1 MTVLSIDFETRAVV
15 DLRKTGVYPYAE
27 HPLTDI
33 WCMAWAFD
41 DEEPVIWTPGE
52 PLPRDIR
59 RHISEEGEIRAWNAA
74 FERIIWDR
82 IMVRTYGA
90 PGVFLDQWV
99 CSAAEAAAMSL
110 PRSLDQCAAVCG
122 ITQQKD
128 KDGYGLMMRM
138 TRPRAYKNGVY
149 TWWDDDDRKARLFEY
164 CKQDVRVERALTKA
178 LRRLTPQEREL
189 YKMDQRMN
197 DRGIRVD
204 LELVTAAQEIVQE
217 GMDRANAALEQL
229 TDGEVTEVTKVG
241 RIKTWVSGLGLEV
254 ESLDKPSIRDLLE
267 SDLDPTIRQ
276 VLEIRQEAGK
286 SSNSKLKSMVSA
298 AGTDS
303 RARGLLLYHAASTGR
318 WAGRLIQPQ
327 NFPRGSW
334 KYDTLEDLIELV
346 MGREFDNLSLIANP
360 LEVISAMLRLMLTAE
375 PGHEL
380 VSADYSGIEAR
391 GLNWV
396 AGQDDILA
404 MFARGEDVYSYN
416 AARLT
421 KTEYIPGKKHPHRQT
436 GKFQELGCGFGMG
449 AETAV
454 TQAKDQYQVILTLE
468 EAKEVVDSYRATHPM
483 VKQFWRDSDNA
494 AKLAVQEKGTVVPF
508 GPKGNCKFLFAGS
521 YLYLMLPSGRPLVY
535 ADPRVEVVKA
545 PWKDK
550 WGNAVWIESVTT
562 KGMNQVTRR
571 WERQKMYGGLWTENI
586 VQAISRDIMAEGMLR
601 VEAAGYPPVLSV
613 HDEVVSE
620 VLEGKG
626 SLEEFMSLLSVVPEW
641 AAGWPIATE
650 GWRGFRYRK

>member
-15 DLRKTGVYPYAE
+15 DLRKTGVYPYAA
-27 HPLTDI
+27 HPGTDI
-33 WCMAWAFD
+33 WCMAHAFD
-41 DEEPVIWTPGE
+41 DEEPQLWTPGM
-52 PLPRDIR
+52 PLPMRIVV
-59 RHISEEGEIRAWNAA
+59 HIHAGGEIRAWNAA
-74 FERIIWDR
+74 FERIIWDN
-82 IMVRTYGA
+82 IMVPRYGA

-138 TRPRAYKNGVY
+138 TRPRSAKNGVY

-164 CKQDVRVERALTKA
+164 CKQDVRVERAISKVV
-178 LRRLTPQEREL
+178 RRLTPAEREVYL
-189 YKMDQRMN
+189 LDQRMN
-197 DRGIRVD
+197 DRGVRVD
-204 LELVTAAQEIVQE
+204 LELVEAAKEIVQE

-229 TDGEVTEVTKVG
+229 TDGEVTTVTKVG
-241 RIKTWVSGLGLEV
+241 RIKDWIGNLGLEV
-254 ESLDKPSIRDLLE
+254 DSLDKPAIRDLLE

-286 SSNSKLKSMVSA
+286 SSNSKLKAMVSA

-334 KYDTLEDLIELV
+334 SYQTLEDLIELV

-375 PGHEL
+375 PGCEL

-391 GLNWV
+391 GLNWI
-396 AGQDDILA
+396 AGQNDILE

-449 AETAV
+449 AATAV
-454 TQAKDQYQVILTLE
+454 TQAKDQYQVVLTE
-468 EAKEVVDSYRATHPM
+468 AEAKVVVNSYRATHPM
-483 VKQFWRDSDNA
+483 VKQYWRDSDNA
-494 AKLAVQEKGTVVPF
+494 AKQAVKNKGEVVAF
-508 GPKGNCKFLFAGS
+508 GPMENAKFLFAGS
-521 YLYLMLPSGRPLVY
+521 YLYLMLPSGRPLIY
-535 ADPRVEVVKA
+535 ADPRVEVIKA
-545 PWKDK
+545 PWKDR
-550 WGNAVWIESVTT
+550 NDNTVWIESVTT
-562 KGMNQVTRR
+562 KGINQQNRR
-571 WERQKMYGGLWTENI
+571 WERQPMYGGLWTENI

-620 VLEGKG
+620 IPEGWG
-626 SLEEFMSLLSVVPEW
+626 SLDNFMSLLSVVPEW
-641 AAGWPIATE
+641 AKGWPIATE